1 MLNKNKT
8 KIKEI
13 MNYKVT
19 IEGVS
24 PLLINRF
31 GEDSEVT
38 ETIKRSGK
46 KDYGTPREQA
56 EKTAYK
62 DDDGTIWIPSV
73 WLKGAITTISSD
85 YKVPGSRKSLK
96 SIIGGTILPVE
107 EKCYFQ
113 PSLKIKDIEVD
124 SRPVV
129 IQRARVMRHRARIE
143 KWRLSID
150 FFLDESLLDE
160 KTFNQL
166 ICESGKRAGIGD
178 YRPQKGGPFG
188 RFVLVEFKKIK

>member
-1 MLNKNKT
+1 
-8 KIKEI
+8 

-19 IEGVS
+19 IEGIS

-31 GEDSEVT
+31 SENAEVS

-62 DDDGTIWIPSV
+62 DEDGKIWIPSI
-73 WLKGAITTISSD
+73 WIKGAITTISSD
-85 YKVPGSRKSLK
+85 YKIPGSRKSLK
-96 SIIGGTILPVE
+96 SIIGGTILPID
-107 EKCYFQ
+107 EKCYFT
-113 PSLKIKDIEVD
+113 PNLNIKDIEID

-143 KWRLSID
+143 NWRLSTE

-166 ICESGKRAGIGD
+166 ICEAGKRSGIGD

-188 RFVLVEFKKIK
+188 RFVLVEFKKIQ